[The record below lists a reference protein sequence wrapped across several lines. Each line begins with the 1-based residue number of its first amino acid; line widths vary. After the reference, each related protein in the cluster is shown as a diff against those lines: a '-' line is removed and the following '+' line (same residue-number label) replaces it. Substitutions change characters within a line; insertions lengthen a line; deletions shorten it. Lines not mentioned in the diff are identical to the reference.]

1 MNTFDVA
8 IVGGGLAGL
17 TASIYL
23 AKAGRKVIVLEKSN
37 RFGGRGMT
45 INKNGICMN
54 LGAHALYRGGEAFL
68 TFNELGMSLP
78 GGIPSTKAHG
88 IWKGDVFTIPTDF
101 RSILS
106 TPLLSWSAKVQ
117 FSRLMI
123 HLGNVDVGEV
133 PKMSLTTWAEN
144 EIKDPMVRNIFYA
157 LCRTT
162 TYTYAP
168 TIQLASSVLKQ
179 IQLSMKEGV
188 FYVDG
193 GWGTIITKL
202 RDLANAVGVQFL
214 ASKHVLEV
222 EHCEG
227 IQKIR
232 CLDDEVFEVD
242 AVVVTTPPKE
252 ACKIIKGAEGTRL
265 YRWSEQ
271 SVPVTVAALDIG
283 LRRLTNPTHHFA
295 LGLDQPVFFTNQSRA
310 AKLSE
315 DGSIVVSLI
324 KYHNPLV
331 EINDFHDDKEQLK
344 NTMELLHPNWK
355 REIVAQQY
363 LPEIT
368 VVNDFPHIDRVENPG
383 PNIPEMPGV
392 YIAGDWAGHD
402 ELLADAA
409 VASGKRAALHILK
422 QLESEDVHHG
432 HGAII

>member
-1 MNTFDVA
+1 MKSFDVA

-23 AKAGRKVIVLEKSN
+23 AKAGRKVIVLEKSS

-45 INKNGICMN
+45 INKNGVCMN
-54 LGAHALYRGGEAFL
+54 LGAHALYRGGAAFL
-68 TFNELGMSLP
+68 TFNELGMNLL

-88 IWKGDVFTIPTDF
+88 IWKGDIFTIPTDF

-106 TPLLSWSAKVQ
+106 TPLLSWAAKVE

-123 HLGNVDVGEV
+123 RLGKLNVGKV
-133 PKMSLTTWAEN
+133 PKMSLSTWAEN

-162 TYTYAP
+162 TYTFAP
-168 TIQLASSVLKQ
+168 GIQVASSVLKQ

-193 GWGTIITKL
+193 GWETIITKL
-202 RDLANAVGVQFL
+202 REIANHAGVQFL
-214 ASKHVLEV
+214 ANKHVVEI

-227 IQKIR
+227 KQRIH
-232 CLDDEVFEVD
+232 CVDDEVFEAGTVI
-242 AVVVTTPPKE
+242 VTTPPKE
-252 ACKIIKGAEGTRL
+252 ACKLIKGAEGTRL

-283 LRRLTNPTHHFA
+283 LRRLTNPTHQFA
-295 LGLDQPVFFTNQSRA
+295 LGLDQPIFFTNQSRA

-315 DGSIVVSLI
+315 DGSIVASLI
-324 KYHNPLV
+324 KYHNPLI
-331 EINDFHDDKEQLK
+331 EINHFTDDKEQLEK
-344 NTMELLHPNWK
+344 TMELLHPNWE
-355 REIVAQQY
+355 REVVAKQY
-363 LPEIT
+363 LPKIT
-368 VVNDFPHIDRVENPG
+368 VVHDFPHIDRVESPG

-392 YIAGDWAGHD
+392 YVAGDWAGHD
-402 ELLADAA
+402 EILADAA
-409 VASGKRAALHILK
+409 VASGKRAALHIIK
-422 QLESEDVHHG
+422 QLESEAIHHG
-432 HGAII
+432 NGAII

>member
-1 MNTFDVA
+1 MRKFDVA

-23 AKAGRKVIVLEKSN
+23 AKAGRKVIVLEKSS

-45 INKNGICMN
+45 VNKNGICMN
-54 LGAHALYRGGEAFL
+54 LGAHALYRGGAAFL
-68 TFNELGMSLP
+68 TFNELGLNLP
-78 GGIPSTKAHG
+78 GGMPSTKAHG

-123 HLGNVDVGEV
+123 HLGKLGVGKV
-133 PKMSLTTWAEN
+133 QKMSLSTWAEN

-162 TYTYAP
+162 TYTFAP
-168 TIQLASSVLKQ
+168 TIQLASSVLMQ

-188 FYVDG
+188 LYVDG
-193 GWGTIITKL
+193 GWETIITKL
-202 RDLANAVGVQFL
+202 RDMANNVGVQFS
-214 ASKHVLEV
+214 ANKHVLEI
-222 EHCEG
+222 EHYEDKQRIHCF
-227 IQKIR
+227 
-232 CLDDEVFEVD
+232 DDELFEVGT
-242 AVVVTTPPKE
+242 VIVTTPPKE
-252 ACKIIKGAEGTRL
+252 ACKIIKGAERTSL
-265 YRWSEQ
+265 YRWSKQ

-283 LRRLTNPTHHFA
+283 LRRLTNPTHQFA
-295 LGLDQPVFFTNQSRA
+295 LGLDQPIFFTNQSRA

-324 KYHNPLV
+324 KYHNPML
-331 EINDFHDDKEQLK
+331 EINHFHDDQEQLEH
-344 NTMELLHPNWK
+344 TMELLHPNWK
-355 REIVAQQY
+355 REVVAKQY
-363 LPEIT
+363 LPKIT
-368 VVNDFPHIDRVENPG
+368 VVHDFPHIDRVEKPG

-392 YIAGDWAGHD
+392 YVAGDWAGHD
-402 ELLADAA
+402 EILADAA

-422 QLESEDVHHG
+422 QLESEAVHHG
-432 HGAII
+432 NGAII

>member
-1 MNTFDVA
+1 MKKFDVA

-23 AKAGRKVIVLEKSN
+23 AKEGRKVVVLEKSS
-37 RFGGRGMT
+37 RFGGRAMT
-45 INKNGICMN
+45 INKNGIYMN

-68 TFNELGMSLP
+68 TFNELGMNLT
-78 GGIPSTKAHG
+78 GGMPSTKAHG
-88 IWKGDVFTIPTDF
+88 IWKDDVYTIPTDF

-106 TPLLSWSAKVQ
+106 TPLLSWSAKIQ

-123 HLGNVDVGEV
+123 HLGKLDINMI
-133 PKMSLTTWAEN
+133 PKMSLSVWAEK
-144 EIKDPMVRNIFYA
+144 EIQDPMVRNMFYA

-168 TIQLASSVLKQ
+168 TMQLASSVLKQ

-193 GWGTIITKL
+193 GWETIITKL
-202 RDLANAVGVQFL
+202 RDIANNVGVQFL

-222 EHCEG
+222 EYCEG
-227 IQKIR
+227 VQKIR

-242 AVVVTTPPKE
+242 AVVVTIPPKE
-252 ACKIIKGAEGTRL
+252 ACKIIKGAEGTSL

-283 LRRLTNPTHHFA
+283 LRRLTNPTHQFA
-295 LGLDQPVFFTNQSRA
+295 LGLDQPIFFTNQSRA

-315 DGSIVVSLI
+315 DGAIVVSLI
-324 KYHNPLV
+324 KYHNPML
-331 EINDFHDDKEQLK
+331 EINHFHDDQEQLE

-355 REIVAQQY
+355 REVVAKQY
-363 LPEIT
+363 LPKIT
-368 VVNDFPHIDRVENPG
+368 VVHDFPHIDRVEKPG

-392 YIAGDWAGHD
+392 YVAGDWAGHD
-402 ELLADAA
+402 EILADAA

-422 QLESEDVHHG
+422 QLESEAVHHG
-432 HGAII
+432 NGAVI

>member
-23 AKAGRKVIVLEKSN
+23 AKAGRKVIVLEKSS

-54 LGAHALYRGGEAFL
+54 LGAHALYRGGAAFL
-68 TFNELGMSLP
+68 TFNELGMNLP

-88 IWKGDVFTIPTDF
+88 IWKGDIYTIPTDF

-117 FSRLMI
+117 FARLMI
-123 HLGNVDVGEV
+123 HLGKLDVGKV

-179 IQLSMKEGV
+179 IQLSIKEGV
-188 FYVDG
+188 LYVDG
-193 GWGTIITKL
+193 GWETIMTNL
-202 RDLANAVGVQFL
+202 RNIASTSGVQFL
-214 ASKHVLEV
+214 AKKHVLKI
-222 EHCEG
+222 EHCDG
-227 IQKIR
+227 KQRIQ
-232 CLDDEVFEVD
+232 CFDDEVFEAG
-242 AVVVTTPPKE
+242 AVIVTTPPKE
-252 ACKIIKGAEGTRL
+252 ACKIIKGAEGTSL
-265 YRWSEQ
+265 QKWCEQ
-271 SVPVTVAALDIG
+271 SIQVTVAALDIG
-283 LRRLTNPTHHFA
+283 LKQLPNPLHHFA
-295 LGLDQPVFFTNQSRA
+295 LGLDQSIFFTNQSRA

-324 KYHNPLV
+324 KYHNPVL
-331 EINDFHDDKEQLK
+331 ELNHIQEDKEQLE
-344 NTMELLHPNWK
+344 NAMELLHPNWK
-355 REIVAQQY
+355 REVVEQQY

-368 VVNDFPHIDRVENPG
+368 VVHDFPHIDRVEKPG
-383 PNIPEMPGV
+383 PNIPGMPGV
-392 YIAGDWAGHD
+392 YVAGDWAGHD
-402 ELLADAA
+402 EILADAA

-422 QLESEDVHHG
+422 QSESEAVHHG
-432 HGAII
+432 NGAII

>member
-1 MNTFDVA
+1 MRKFDVA

-23 AKAGRKVIVLEKSN
+23 AKAGRKVIVLEKSS

-54 LGAHALYRGGEAFL
+54 LGAHALYRGGAAFL
-68 TFNELGMSLP
+68 TFNELGLDLP
-78 GGIPSTKAHG
+78 GGMPSTKAHG

-123 HLGNVDVGEV
+123 HLGKLDVGKV
-133 PKMSLTTWAEN
+133 KKMSLSTWAEN

-162 TYTYAP
+162 TYTFAP

-193 GWGTIITKL
+193 GWETIITRL
-202 RDLANAVGVQFL
+202 RDIANNVGVQFS
-214 ASKHVLEV
+214 ANKHVLEI
-222 EHCEG
+222 EHYEDKQRIHCF
-227 IQKIR
+227 
-232 CLDDEVFEVD
+232 DDELFEVGT
-242 AVVVTTPPKE
+242 VIVTTPPKE
-252 ACKIIKGAEGTRL
+252 ACKIIKGAERTSL
-265 YRWSEQ
+265 YRWSKQ
-271 SVPVTVAALDIG
+271 LVPVTVAALDIG
-283 LRRLTNPTHHFA
+283 LRRLTNPTHQFA
-295 LGLDQPVFFTNQSRA
+295 LGLDQPIFFTNQSRA

-324 KYHNPLV
+324 KYHNPML
-331 EINDFHDDKEQLK
+331 EINHFHDDQEQLE

-355 REIVAQQY
+355 REVVAKQY
-363 LPEIT
+363 LPKIT
-368 VVNDFPHIDRVENPG
+368 VVHDFPHIDRVEKPG

-392 YIAGDWAGHD
+392 YVAGDWAGHD
-402 ELLADAA
+402 EILADAA

-422 QLESEDVHHG
+422 QLESEAVHHG
-432 HGAII
+432 NGAII

>member
-1 MNTFDVA
+1 MRKFDVA

-23 AKAGRKVIVLEKSN
+23 AKAGRKVIVLEKSS

-45 INKNGICMN
+45 VNKNGICMD
-54 LGAHALYRGGEAFL
+54 LGAHALYRGGAAFL
-68 TFNELGMSLP
+68 TFNELGLNLP
-78 GGIPSTKAHG
+78 GGMPSTKAHG

-123 HLGNVDVGEV
+123 HLGKLDVGKV
-133 PKMSLTTWAEN
+133 QKMSLSTWAEN

-162 TYTYAP
+162 TYTFAP

-193 GWGTIITKL
+193 GWETIITKL
-202 RDLANAVGVQFL
+202 RDMANNVGVQFS
-214 ASKHVLEV
+214 ANKHVLEI
-222 EHCEG
+222 EHYEDKQRIHCF
-227 IQKIR
+227 
-232 CLDDEVFEVD
+232 DDELFEVGT
-242 AVVVTTPPKE
+242 VIVTTPPKE
-252 ACKIIKGAEGTRL
+252 ACKIIKGAERTSL
-265 YRWSEQ
+265 YRWSKQ

-283 LRRLTNPTHHFA
+283 LRRLTNPTHQFA
-295 LGLDQPVFFTNQSRA
+295 LGLDQPIFFTNQSRA

-324 KYHNPLV
+324 KYHNPLLG
-331 EINDFHDDKEQLK
+331 INHFHDDQEQLE

-355 REIVAQQY
+355 REVVAKQY
-363 LPEIT
+363 LPKIT
-368 VVNDFPHIDRVENPG
+368 VVHDFPHIDRVEKPG

-392 YIAGDWAGHD
+392 YVAGDWAGHD
-402 ELLADAA
+402 EILADAA

-422 QLESEDVHHG
+422 QLESEAVHHG
-432 HGAII
+432 DGAII

>member
-1 MNTFDVA
+1 MRKFDVA

-23 AKAGRKVIVLEKSN
+23 AKAGRKVIVLEKSS

-54 LGAHALYRGGEAFL
+54 LGAHALYRGGAAFL
-68 TFNELGMSLP
+68 TFNELGLNLP
-78 GGIPSTKAHG
+78 GGMPSTKAHG

-123 HLGNVDVGEV
+123 HLGKLDVGKV
-133 PKMSLTTWAEN
+133 QKMSLSTWVEN

-162 TYTYAP
+162 TYTFAP

-188 FYVDG
+188 LYVDG
-193 GWGTIITKL
+193 GWETIITKL
-202 RDLANAVGVQFL
+202 RDIANNVGVQFS
-214 ASKHVLEV
+214 ANKHVLEI
-222 EHCEG
+222 EHYEDKQRIHCF
-227 IQKIR
+227 
-232 CLDDEVFEVD
+232 DDELFEVGT
-242 AVVVTTPPKE
+242 VIVTTPPKE
-252 ACKIIKGAEGTRL
+252 ACKIIKGAEGTSL
-265 YRWSEQ
+265 HRWSEQ
-271 SVPVTVAALDIG
+271 SVSVTVAALDIG
-283 LRRLTNPTHHFA
+283 LRRLINPTHQFV
-295 LGLDQPVFFTNQSRA
+295 LGLDQPIFFTNQSRA
-310 AKLSE
+310 AKLSG
-315 DGSIVVSLI
+315 DGSIAVSLI
-324 KYHNPLV
+324 RYHNLELEV
-331 EINDFHDDKEQLK
+331 NHIHEDKEQLEK
-344 NTMELLHPNWK
+344 TMELLHPNWK
-355 REIVAQQY
+355 REVVAKQY
-363 LPEIT
+363 LPNIT
-368 VVNDFPHIDRVENPG
+368 VVHDFPHMDRVENPG

-392 YIAGDWAGHD
+392 YVAGDWAGHD

-422 QLESEDVHHG
+422 QLESEAVHHG
-432 HGAII
+432 NGAII

>member
-1 MNTFDVA
+1 MKNFDVA

-23 AKAGRKVIVLEKSN
+23 AKEGRKVVVLEKSS
-37 RFGGRGMT
+37 RFGGRAMT
-45 INKNGICMN
+45 INKNGIYMN

-68 TFNELGMSLP
+68 TFNELGMKLT
-78 GGIPSTKAHG
+78 GGMPSTKAHG
-88 IWKGDVFTIPTDF
+88 IWKDDVYTIPTDF

-123 HLGNVDVGEV
+123 HLGKLDVGEV
-133 PKMSLTTWAEN
+133 QKMSLSTWAEK

-162 TYTYAP
+162 TYTFAP
-168 TIQLASSVLKQ
+168 TIQLASSVLTQ
-179 IQLSMKEGV
+179 IQLSIKEGV

-193 GWGTIITKL
+193 GWETIITKL
-202 RDLANAVGVQFL
+202 RDIANNVGVQFQ

-222 EHCEG
+222 ENCEG

-232 CLDDEVFEVD
+232 CSDDEVFKVN
-242 AVVVTTPPKE
+242 AVVVTIPPKE
-252 ACKIIKGAEGTRL
+252 ACKIIKGAEGTSL

-271 SVPVTVAALDIG
+271 SVRVTVAALDIG
-283 LRRLTNPTHHFA
+283 LRRLTNPTHQFA
-295 LGLDQPVFFTNQSRA
+295 LGLDQPIFFTNQSRA

-315 DGSIVVSLI
+315 DGAIVVSVI
-324 KYHNPLV
+324 KYHNPML
-331 EINDFHDDKEQLK
+331 EINHFHDDQEQLE

-355 REIVAQQY
+355 REVVAKQY
-363 LPEIT
+363 LPKIT
-368 VVNDFPHIDRVENPG
+368 VVHDFSHIGRVENPG
-383 PNIPEMPGV
+383 PNIPEMTGV
-392 YIAGDWAGHD
+392 YVAGDWAGHD
-402 ELLADAA
+402 EILADAA

-422 QLESEDVHHG
+422 QLESEAVHHG
-432 HGAII
+432 NGAII

>member
-23 AKAGRKVIVLEKSN
+23 AKSGRKVIVLEKSS

-54 LGAHALYRGGEAFL
+54 LGAHALYRGGAAFL
-68 TFNELGMSLP
+68 TFNELGLNLP
-78 GGIPSTKAHG
+78 GGMPSTKAHG

-106 TPLLSWSAKVQ
+106 TSLLSWSAKVQ

-123 HLGNVDVGEV
+123 HLGKLDVGEV
-133 PKMSLTTWAEN
+133 QKMSLSTWAEN
-144 EIKDPMVRNIFYA
+144 EIKDPMVRNIFYS

-162 TYTYAP
+162 TYTFAP

-193 GWGTIITKL
+193 GWETIITKL
-202 RDLANAVGVQFL
+202 RDIANNVGVQFL

-227 IQKIR
+227 VQKIR

-242 AVVVTTPPKE
+242 AVVVTIPPKE
-252 ACKIIKGAEGTRL
+252 ACKIIKGAEGTSL
-265 YRWSEQ
+265 QKWSEQ
-271 SVPVTVAALDIG
+271 SIQVTVAALDIG
-283 LRRLTNPTHHFA
+283 LKQLPNPLHHFA
-295 LGLDQPVFFTNQSRA
+295 LGLDQPIFFTNQSRA

-324 KYHNPLV
+324 KYHNPVL
-331 EINDFHDDKEQLK
+331 ELNHIQEEKEQLE
-344 NTMELLHPNWK
+344 NMMELLHPNWK
-355 REIVAQQY
+355 REVVAQQY
-363 LPEIT
+363 LPKIT
-368 VVNDFPHIDRVENPG
+368 VVYDFPHIDRVEKPG
-383 PNIPEMPGV
+383 PNIPGMPGV
-392 YIAGDWAGHD
+392 YVAGDWAGHD
-402 ELLADAA
+402 EILADAA

-422 QLESEDVHHG
+422 QFESEAVHHG
-432 HGAII
+432 NGAVI

>member
-355 REIVAQQY
+355 REVVAQQY

-368 VVNDFPHIDRVENPG
+368 IVHDFPHIDRVENPG

>member
-23 AKAGRKVIVLEKSN
+23 AKAGRKVIVLEKSS

-54 LGAHALYRGGEAFL
+54 LGAHALYRGGAAFL
-68 TFNELGMSLP
+68 TFNELGLNLP
-78 GGIPSTKAHG
+78 GGMPSTKAHG

-123 HLGNVDVGEV
+123 HLGRLDVGKV
-133 PKMSLTTWAEN
+133 QKMSLSTWAEN

-162 TYTYAP
+162 TYTFAP

-188 FYVDG
+188 LYVDG
-193 GWGTIITKL
+193 GWETIITNL
-202 RDLANAVGVQFL
+202 REIANTSGVQFL
-214 ASKHVLEV
+214 SKKHVLKI

-227 IQKIR
+227 KQRIH
-232 CLDDEVFEVD
+232 CFDDEVFEADEVI
-242 AVVVTTPPKE
+242 VTTPPKE
-252 ACKIIKGAEGTRL
+252 ACKIIKGAEGTSL
-265 YRWSEQ
+265 HRWSEQ
-271 SVPVTVAALDIG
+271 SVSVTVAALDIG
-283 LRRLTNPTHHFA
+283 LRRLINPTHQFA
-295 LGLDQPVFFTNQSRA
+295 LGLDQPIFFTNQSRA

-315 DGSIVVSLI
+315 DGAIVVSLI
-324 KYHNPLV
+324 KYHNPML
-331 EINDFHDDKEQLK
+331 EINHFHDDQEQLE

-355 REIVAQQY
+355 REVVAKQY
-363 LPEIT
+363 LPKIT
-368 VVNDFPHIDRVENPG
+368 VVHDFPHIERVEKPG

-392 YIAGDWAGHD
+392 YVAGDWAGHD
-402 ELLADAA
+402 EILADAA

-422 QLESEDVHHG
+422 QLESEAVHHG
-432 HGAII
+432 NGAII